1 MGDHDAFFK
10 RIFSNPAHAAGEL
23 ASVLPRELVAVL
35 DLGKLELIPG
45 SFVDNAMRERHTDLM
60 FRAPVRGRRRRGR
73 PLYVYLYFIFEHLSW
88 PDPLTPF
95 RLNQYMDRFWAR
107 LLQESPTRKTL
118 PIIIPLIVHHGPGGW
133 RGPRTL
139 HDMIDGLDELPALRR
154 FVPNFELLI
163 DDLALATDAQLAGRP
178 LLPAPKVATWLLRD
192 GRNVRTLLSHAA
204 AWGPELERVAPGE
217 RAALLSYL
225 LSLAR
230 PGAWDEV
237 RKVIHIHAPASEA
250 SMISI
255 LDHFRQE
262 GRQEGREEGREEG
275 RQEGHAT
282 ALRGV
287 LRALLANRFGALPP
301 EVDARIDA
309 TESPALE
316 QCVLRVGT
324 AARVEDVFDPH

>member
-60 FRAPVRGRRRRGR
+60 FRAPVRGRRRRR

-107 LLQESPTRKTL
+107 LLRESPTRKTL

-275 RQEGHAT
+275 RQEGHAI
-282 ALRGV
+282 ALRSV
-287 LRALLANRFGALPP
+287 LRALLVNRFGALPP